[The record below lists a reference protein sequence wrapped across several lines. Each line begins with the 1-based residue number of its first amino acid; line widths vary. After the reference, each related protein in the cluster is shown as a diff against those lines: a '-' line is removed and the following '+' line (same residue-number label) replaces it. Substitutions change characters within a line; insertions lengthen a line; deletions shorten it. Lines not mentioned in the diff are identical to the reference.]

1 MKTPHNYCTRRVSIG
16 VVLSL
21 FLLFCPAVW
30 PQAVAPTP
38 ATVGVLPEPPK
49 DPLGRDTP
57 RKTVLKFL
65 SAAREDNAEIAALYL
80 NTPLRGE
87 ASANLARQL
96 AIVLNRRLPARLNN
110 ISDNPEG
117 SLSDPLNPDEDL
129 IGTIS
134 TSKGDFDIIVE
145 HVDRGANGKVW
156 LFSKKTLASIPAVFE
171 DVNAP
176 GVDEFL
182 PKVLV
187 TTRLANIPIFEWL
200 ALFVGMP
207 LLYLLTG
214 VLDRIICFVV
224 DVLRRRM
231 GRRRDQRTHE
241 ILRPPVRLLL
251 LALTIHQLSSK
262 VSLPLLARQ
271 FWFTV
276 ALTIALVAGIWLFML
291 LNGWGERYLV
301 ARVRGLSGSAAV
313 LRLVRRLIDV
323 LVLFAGLLLALHYF
337 SVNVT
342 AALAGLGIG
351 GIAIAFAA
359 QKTLENVI
367 AGVSLIADQVVRI
380 GDFVKVDDIQGT
392 VEEVGLRSTRIR
404 TLDRTLVS
412 LPNGLLA
419 NMRLETLS
427 ARDKYW
433 FHPLVGLRC
442 GTTHAQLRS
451 VITDIHKMLNE
462 QINVDSGSIRVRFI
476 RFGVCSL
483 DVDIFAYVFAGEIN
497 EFLKIQ
503 EVLLMEIMTI
513 VRKAGTEIAL
523 PLQAMY
529 FAVDPSDKSIQTM
542 QSMLTPR
549 S

>member
-1 MKTPHNYCTRRVSIG
+1 M
-16 VVLSL
+16 L
-21 FLLFCPAVW
+21 FFPCFCCFAHPSGPRLLLPKA
-30 PQAVAPTP
+30 
-38 ATVGVLPEPPK
+38 ATVGVSPEPPK

-57 RKTVLKFL
+57 RKTVLRFL
-65 SAAREDNAEIAALYL
+65 IAAREGNAEIAALYL
-80 NTPLRGE
+80 DTSLRGE

-96 AIVLNRRLPARLNN
+96 AIVLNRRLPARLND

-134 TSKGDFDIIVE
+134 TSKGDFDIVVE
-145 HVDRGANGKVW
+145 HVNRGANGKIW
-156 LFSKKTLASIPAVFE
+156 LFSEKTLASIPSVFE

-182 PKVLV
+182 PKILV

-214 VLDRIICFVV
+214 VLGRIIGWVV
-224 DVLRRRM
+224 GVFRRRL
-231 GRRRDQRTHE
+231 GRSRDLRTHE
-241 ILRPPVRLLL
+241 ILRPPVRLLF
-251 LALTIHQLSSK
+251 LALAIRQLSSK

-271 FWFTV
+271 FWSTT
-276 ALTIALVAGIWLFML
+276 ALTIAGVAGIWLLML
-291 LNGWGERYLV
+291 LNSWGERYLV

-313 LRLVRRLIDV
+313 LRLVRRLVDV
-323 LVLFAGLLLALHYF
+323 LVLVAGLLLVLHYF
-337 SVNVT
+337 DVNVT

-351 GIAIAFAA
+351 GIAIALAA

-380 GDFVKVDDIQGT
+380 GDLVKVDDIQGT

-404 TLDRTLVS
+404 TLDRTLVC
-412 LPNGLLA
+412 LPNGLIA

-442 GTTHAQLRS
+442 GTTPAQMCS
-451 VITDIHKMLNE
+451 VITDIHNMLSK
-462 QINVDSGSIRVRFI
+462 QINVDSDSIRVRFI
-476 RFGVCSL
+476 RFGVYSL

-513 VRKAGTEIAL
+513 VHKAGTEIAL
-523 PLQAMY
+523 PLQAVY
-529 FAVDPSDKSIQTM
+529 IAADPSDKSIQTM